1 MMGRTHIIVGTG
13 ISLSLLQLGGI
24 PITVPAVAVA
34 LVSSVL
40 PDIDEPNSLLV
51 TRVIPNWL
59 LRIVQIGLIVL
70 ALTVG
75 FYGMDRFPWNWIL
88 AALIATVSFMP
99 SRSLRQWI
107 MFFIGLGLIVY
118 GSSFHPWNLLVGSLL
133 ILTTL
138 VPHRG
143 LTHTLYGTAVW
154 TFLLYGT
161 TKSYG
166 DAVWIAG
173 GLSYALH
180 LVADSLT
187 NRGIR
192 PLPPFKWKIKFK
204 LMSTGSKQGAWVEI
218 FFIGITFIIAWLSFS
233 PLFL

>member
-13 ISLSLLQLGGI
+13 ISLSLLHLGGVSL
-24 PITVPAVAVA
+24 TVPAVAVA

-51 TRVIPNWL
+51 TRVLPNWL
-59 LRIVQIGLIVL
+59 LRLVQIALII
-70 ALTVG
+70 AAAIG
-75 FYGMDRFPWNWIL
+75 AFYGMERYPWNLIL
-88 AALIATVSFMP
+88 AVLIAIVSFMP
-99 SRSLRQWI
+99 SRSLRQWV

-118 GSSFHPWNLLVGSLL
+118 GGSFHPWNLLVGSLL

-143 LTHTLYGTAVW
+143 LTHTLYGVGVW

-161 TKSYG
+161 TQAYG
-166 DAVWIAG
+166 DSVWMAG
-173 GLSYALH
+173 GLSYLLH
-180 LVADSLT
+180 LIADSLT
-187 NRGIR
+187 NRGIK
-192 PLPPFKWKIKFK
+192 PLPPLKWKIKFK
-204 LMSTGSKQGAWVEI
+204 LMSTGTKQGAWVEI
-218 FFIGITFIIAWLSFS
+218 FFIGVTFIIAWIAFS